1 MGCNYKIY
9 GSIMLRRS
17 QDVEALLEA
26 LREQLDD
33 SAVEVEE
40 LDANTIDLRALL
52 RRFHPCSYSG
62 GNGRA
67 VQANEALRH
76 QCG

>member
-26 LREQLDD
+26 LR
-33 SAVEVEE
+33 
-40 LDANTIDLRALL
+40 
-52 RRFHPCSYSG
+52 
-62 GNGRA
+62 
-67 VQANEALRH
+67 
-76 QCG
+76 